1 MSVVAAGIGAAGSI
15 VGGLIGSSSAKRA
28 ARRAARERKKH
39 LAIVNKL
46 EKSRQ
51 EIINPY
57 KNTKSLADMALD
69 LSSKITN
76 PFSNLGV
83 ATRAAEM
90 QIQESDTALAS
101 SLDAM
106 LASGAGAGGATA
118 LAQAALKSKQ
128 GVAASI
134 ESQEA
139 ANEKLR
145 AQGEQAQNQARLAEQ
160 QRLQG
165 IKISEGQRTQSADAA
180 GKTFMFN
187 AKEDRQNAKI
197 NRHAALA
204 GAAAQAQA
212 SARRDQTA
220 AVTGMIG
227 SVTSIGMN
235 AFAPS

>member
-15 VGGLIGSSSAKRA
+15 VGGLIGSGRAKKA
-28 ARRAARERKKH
+28 ARRAARERARQ

-57 KNTKSLADMALD
+57 ENTKSVANMAMD
-69 LSSKITN
+69 LSSKISN
-76 PFSNLGV
+76 PFANLGV
-83 ATRAAEM
+83 ATKAAEM
-90 QIQESDTALAS
+90 QIQESDTALAT
-101 SLDAM
+101 SLDAL
-106 LASGAGAGGATA
+106 LATGAGAGGATA

-145 AQGEQAQNQARLAEQ
+145 AQGRQQQEQAQLSEAQRIQGVNINEAR
-160 QRLQG
+160 RV
-165 IKISEGQRTQSADAA
+165 QSADAA
-180 GKTFMFN
+180 GQTFMFN
-187 AKEDRQNAKI
+187 AREDRQNAKI

-204 GAAAQAQA
+204 GAAGQAEA

-220 AVTGMIG
+220 ALTGMIG
-227 SVTSIGMN
+227 SVTSIGMG
-235 AFAPS
+235 AFSKS